1 MDGDTHVWSLPQ
13 FTVTGTLGVVEGI
26 ETEEMKEKMAEMG
39 CDYEQGYYFSKPLPP
54 ADFVKYMEAETNK
67 GV

>member
-1 MDGDTHVWSLPQ
+1 MIDQ
-13 FTVTGTLGVVEGI
+13 EKA
-26 ETEEMKEKMAEMG
+26 KEILQQK
-39 CDYEQGYYFSKPLPP
+39 L